1 MEFITLIFSVIM
13 KLVLSSVYL
22 VFGILFISD
31 LINLILFA
39 IRKKPFYHDIIYL
52 RSVVVDHHIIRNAY
66 GVINL
71 IDDSGYTINYKDED
85 GKSDLIKIS
94 KERMKKLIEIQK
106 ISYRFKIF
114 RPHIY
119 FKLI

>member
-1 MEFITLIFSVIM
+1 MEFITLMFSVI
-13 KLVLSSVYL
+13 LQLILSSVYL
-22 VFGILFISD
+22 IFGILFISD

-52 RSVVVDHHIIRNAY
+52 RSVVVDHHIIRDAY

-71 IDDSGYTINYKDED
+71 IDDSSYTIKYKDD
-85 GKSDLIKIS
+85 KVVTVKIS
-94 KERMKKLIEIQK
+94 KERMKKLIELNR

-119 FKLI
+119 FKLV